1 MAADC
6 RQGLTHA
13 DERARAGYSLIDRNC
28 LTCDLAVMP
37 RAARAHL
44 VLHVLDRICR
54 VEVVR
59 TRNVGHAVSCDPM
72 ATASR

>member
-13 DERARAGYSLIDRNC
+13 DERVRAGYSLIDRNC

-44 VLHVLDRICR
+44 VLHVLDRICLLC
-54 VEVVR
+54 
-59 TRNVGHAVSCDPM
+59 T
-72 ATASR
+72 